1 MPDPSVSAARRQL
14 TLYLALTF
22 AISLAI
28 QARIFVLGG
37 PIEDYTLEVLAL
49 MWTPGLV
56 SLLCRLVFREGLRD
70 VSFRI
75 GRAGGAKP
83 WLVAWLAPL
92 VVCAIAYPLAWL
104 SGLDAFGPEPSVGLG
119 TLAPPTRFAALL
131 ALTLT
136 IGVPLSAISALGEE
150 IGWRGYMLTRLIEAQ
165 APYPIV
171 LSGLI
176 WGVWHLPLIFSGQ
189 YAAGPHPLLSAPLF
203 VVGIVA
209 GGIVVAYVR
218 LETGSMW
225 AATLF
230 HASWNAT
237 IQGVFDRFTQGGGAS
252 RTESIWIGESG
263 IVVVLVHV
271 LVAALLMR
279 GLRTWR
285 RSPLEPPRPL
295 AQTSS
300 EEPSTLAA

>member
-1 MPDPSVSAARRQL
+1 MPAPSISAARRQL
-14 TLYLALTF
+14 ALYLALTF

-28 QARIFVLGG
+28 QARIFALGG

-49 MWTPGLV
+49 MWAPGLA
-56 SLLCRLVFREGLRD
+56 SLICRLVFREGVRD

-75 GRAGGAKP
+75 GRAGGAWP

-104 SGLDAFGPEPSVGLG
+104 SGLDAFGPDSGVGLA
-119 TLAPPTRFAALL
+119 TLAPPARFAAILG
-131 ALTLT
+131 LTLT

-150 IGWRGYMLTRLIEAQ
+150 IGWRGYMLTRLIDAKV
-165 APYPIV
+165 PYPIV

-176 WGVWHLPLIFSGQ
+176 WGVWHLPLILSGQ
-189 YAAGPHPLLSAPLF
+189 YAAGPNPLLSAPLF
-203 VVGIVA
+203 LVGIVA
-209 GGIVVAYVR
+209 GGIVIAYVR

-263 IVVVLVHV
+263 ILVVIVHV
-271 LVAALLMR
+271 VVAALLLRRMR
-279 GLRTWR
+279 VMRK
-285 RSPLEPPRPL
+285 SPLDPPQPL
-295 AQTSS
+295 TQTSS
-300 EEPSTLAA
+300 DETSTLAA